1 MSNELSEERLR
12 EIASALSGLTPSQW
26 NDVML
31 TIEHLYRPVKK
42 TLTSEEISA
51 MLIQNKKWF

>member
-26 NDVML
+26 NDLML
-31 TIEHLYRPVKK
+31 TIEYLYRPAKK